1 MLDSPMSVTE
11 AARRGTVTKAPAQY
25 AVTYEQPLKE
35 RMRVFMRLEFLF
47 EQARHSLNGAAV
59 WDSRA
64 AVSSLLDIYS
74 FFVRMDIRAEAL
86 KELERHT
93 STLQQLERTPGVDTA
108 RLEQVLGRLG
118 CMMDQ
123 LHQVNGQ
130 LGASVRD
137 SELLS
142 SVTKRS
148 CVPGGACSFD
158 LPMYHHWLQR
168 PAEARVRELNGWMAQ
183 FEPAERAI
191 SLMLAL
197 TRESADPTTEVATS
211 GFFQRNL
218 DSSIP
223 WQLVR
228 VTVPA
233 DLPYFPEISGGKHR
247 FTVRFM
253 RATETERPVQAEEN
267 VEFQLACCVI

>member
-1 MLDSPMSVTE
+1 MFVTE
-11 AARRGTVTKAPAQY
+11 AARRGTVTKAPPQY

-35 RMRVFMRLEFLF
+35 RIRVFMRLEFLF
-47 EQARHSLNGAAV
+47 QQARHSLNRTAV

-64 AVSSLLDIYS
+64 AVSSLLDVHS
-74 FFVRMDIRAEAL
+74 FFVRMDIRGEVL
-86 KELERHT
+86 KELERHA
-93 STLQQLERTPGVDTA
+93 SNLQQLERTPGVDAA
-108 RLEQVLGRLG
+108 RLEEVLGHLG
-118 CMMDQ
+118 RMTDE
-123 LHQVNGQ
+123 LHHVNGQ

-168 PAEARVRELNGWMAQ
+168 PAEARVGDLHRWMAE

-197 TRESADPTTEVATS
+197 TRESTDPTTEVATS
-211 GFFQRNL
+211 GFFQRSL
-218 DSSIP
+218 DSSLP

-233 DLPYFPEISGGKHR
+233 SLPYFPEISGGKHR

-253 RATETERPVQAEEN
+253 RATEAERPVQAEED